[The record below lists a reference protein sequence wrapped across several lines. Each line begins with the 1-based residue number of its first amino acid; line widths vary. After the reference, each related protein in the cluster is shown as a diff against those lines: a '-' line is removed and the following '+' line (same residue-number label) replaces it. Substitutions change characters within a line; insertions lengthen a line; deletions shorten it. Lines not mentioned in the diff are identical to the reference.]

1 MNLAK
6 HDAETDM
13 EMDMTPMI
21 DVVFLLIIFFMII
34 TDLTQQELEDVDLP
48 EAAHAKPDQP
58 DPEEWR
64 PIINVTYRG
73 EMIIK
78 KKVQYD
84 PDLAQYQ
91 GAKKFADLRTWLLQA
106 SKRMKTEPLAPGST
120 KMVPDEPIL
129 IRADMTTPF
138 KYVQNIMAQC
148 GDQAISIWK
157 LQLAVSTPEGADDTN
172 Q

>member
-6 HDAETDM
+6 HDANTDM

-64 PIINVTYRG
+64 PIINVDFAG
-73 EMIIK
+73 KMIIK
-78 KKVQYD
+78 KKVKYD
-84 PDLAQYQ
+84 PAVNQGKDKYSDL
-91 GAKKFADLRTWLLQA
+91 KTWLLQA
-106 SKRMKTEPLAPGST
+106 SKRMKQEPIAPGSS
-120 KMVPDEPIL
+120 KLIPDEPVL
-129 IRADMTTPF
+129 IRADMSTPF
-138 KYVQNIMAQC
+138 RYVQDIMEQC

>member
-6 HDAETDM
+6 HDADKDM

-48 EAAHAKPDQP
+48 EAAHATPDQP

-64 PIINVTYRG
+64 PIINVDYRG
-73 EMIIK
+73 KMVIK

-84 PDLAQYQ
+84 PAINQ
-91 GAKKFADLRTWLLQA
+91 GKDKYAELRTWLLQA
-106 SKRMKTEPLAPGST
+106 AQRMEKEPLAAGSA
-120 KMVPDEPIL
+120 KMIPSEPVL
-129 IRADMTTPF
+129 IRCDMSTPF
-138 KYVQNIMAQC
+138 RYVQEIMAQC
-148 GDQAISIWK
+148 GDQAIQIWK
-157 LQLAVSTPEGADDTN
+157 LQLAVSTPEGADETN
-172 Q
+172 AK

>member
-6 HDAETDM
+6 HDANTDM

-48 EAAHAKPDQP
+48 TAEHAKPDQP

-84 PDLAQYQ
+84 PDLPEFQ
-91 GAKKFADLRTWLLQA
+91 GKNKFAELKTWLLSA
-106 SKRMKTEPLAPGST
+106 ANRMKKEPLSPGSS
-120 KMVPDEPIL
+120 KLVPDEPVL

-138 KYVQNIMAQC
+138 KYVQDIMEQC

-157 LQLAVSTPEGADDTN
+157 LQLAVSTPEGADETN
-172 Q
+172 E

>member
-6 HDAETDM
+6 HDAKTDM
-13 EMDMTPMI
+13 DMDMTPMI

-48 EAAHAKPDQP
+48 TAEHAVPDNP

-78 KKVQYD
+78 KKVKYD
-84 PDLAQYQ
+84 PDINT
-91 GAKKFADLRTWLLQA
+91 GPNKFADLKVWLLQA
-106 SKRMKTEPLAPGST
+106 SKRMKTEPLNPGSSV
-120 KMVPDEPIL
+120 MVPDEPIL
-129 IRADMTTPF
+129 IRGDMTTPF
-138 KYVQNIMAQC
+138 KFIQNIMAEC
-148 GDQAISIWK
+148 GDKTISIWK
-157 LQLAVSTPEGADDTN
+157 LQIAVSTPEGADETN
-172 Q
+172 K

>member
-6 HDAETDM
+6 HDSQTDM

-48 EAAHAKPDQP
+48 TAEHAKPDQP

-84 PDLAQYQ
+84 PDIDQ
-91 GAKKFADLRTWLLQA
+91 GKNKFAELRTWLLQA
-106 SKRMKTEPLAPGST
+106 AARMKKEPLSPGSS
-120 KMVPDEPIL
+120 KMVPDEPVL

-138 KYVQNIMAQC
+138 KYVQDIMEQC

>member
-1 MNLAK
+1 MTALE
-6 HDAETDM
+6 DAQE
-13 EMDMTPMI
+13 ESKADMTPMI

-48 EAAHAKPDQP
+48 MAEHAKPDNP

-84 PDLAQYQ
+84 PEINTGQN
-91 GAKKFADLRTWLLQA
+91 KFADLRTWLLAA
-106 SKRMKTEPLAPGST
+106 SQRMKKEPLSPGSA
-120 KMVPDEPIL
+120 KMVPSEPIL

-138 KYVQNIMAQC
+138 KYVQDIMAQC
-148 GDQAISIWK
+148 GDQVISIWK
-157 LQLAVSTPEGADDTN
+157 LQLAVSTPEGSDE
-172 Q
+172 

>member
-48 EAAHAKPDQP
+48 TAEHAKPDQP

-78 KKVQYD
+78 KKVKYD
-84 PDLAQYQ
+84 PDINQ
-91 GAKKFADLRTWLLQA
+91 GKNKFAELKTWLLQA
-106 SKRMKTEPLAPGST
+106 SQRMKKEPLSPGSS
-120 KMVPDEPIL
+120 KMVPDEPVL

-138 KYVQNIMAQC
+138 KYVQDIMEQC